1 MQPYRRVPNL
11 NLAPA
16 IPRRKPIS
24 SQGRIALVFI
34 VVGIAALAALL
45 LRQNADQSRLT
56 RLNAE
61 YQSIQ
66 AQLSA
71 ATARKPEVDR
81 LLADIA
87 ALQQGNKDYS
97 ALVNFSSWSR
107 FLVDLQQQVSVTGVT
122 LTSVRQK
129 DDTASISGWT
139 QDADPT
145 KTAFSFYRGLMQS
158 PVVSEA
164 SLTSLSKAAGD
175 TRFNFVIDIHL
186 KDAE

>member
-1 MQPYRRVPNL
+1 MQKVAKAPIAMQPYRRVPNL

-34 VVGIAALAALL
+34 VVGITALAALL

-87 ALQQGNKDYS
+87 ALQQGNK
-97 ALVNFSSWSR
+97 
-107 FLVDLQQQVSVTGVT
+107 
-122 LTSVRQK
+122 
-129 DDTASISGWT
+129 
-139 QDADPT
+139 
-145 KTAFSFYRGLMQS
+145 
-158 PVVSEA
+158 
-164 SLTSLSKAAGD
+164 
-175 TRFNFVIDIHL
+175 
-186 KDAE
+186 